1 MQLTITKTDTLKPK
15 PDESSLGFGTI
26 FTDHMFNMDYSLEKG
41 WYNPRIE
48 PYASIDMDPSTM
60 VLHYGQGVF
69 EGLKAYRTASGDVQ
83 LFRPA
88 ENFKRINRSSNLLC
102 IPEIDESYAL
112 DALKQLITVEKDWV
126 PSVPGTSLYI
136 RPTIIATDPFL
147 GVRASHTYRFFIIL
161 SPVGSI
167 MPRGLILLKYG

>member
-1 MQLTITKTDTLKPK
+1 MQLTITKADHLKPK

-48 PYASIDMDPSTM
+48 PYGSLDMDPSIM

-69 EGLKAYRTASGDVQ
+69 EGLKAYRTESGEVQ

-88 ENFKRINRSSNLLC
+88 QNFKRMNRSSKIIC
-102 IPEIDESYAL
+102 IPEVNESFAL
-112 DALKQLITVEKDWV
+112 DALKQLINVEKNWV

-136 RPTIIATDPFL
+136 RPTIIATDP
-147 GVRASHTYRFFIIL
+147 Y
-161 SPVGSI
+161 
-167 MPRGLILLKYG
+167 

>member
-1 MQLTITKTDTLKPK
+1 
-15 PDESSLGFGTI
+15 
-26 FTDHMFNMDYSLEKG
+26 
-41 WYNPRIE
+41 
-48 PYASIDMDPSTM
+48 MDPSTM

-102 IPEIDESYAL
+102 IPEIDESFAL
-112 DALKQLITVEKDWV
+112 DALKQLITIEQDWV
-126 PSVPGTSLYI
+126 PNIPGTSLYI

-147 GVRASHTYRFFIIL
+147 GVRASYTYRFFIIL
-161 SPVGSI
+161 SPVGAYYAEGFNPVKI
-167 MPRGLILLKYG
+167 WVTREHVRAVRGGVGEAKTPGNYAASLYAGEKAHKEGYTQVL